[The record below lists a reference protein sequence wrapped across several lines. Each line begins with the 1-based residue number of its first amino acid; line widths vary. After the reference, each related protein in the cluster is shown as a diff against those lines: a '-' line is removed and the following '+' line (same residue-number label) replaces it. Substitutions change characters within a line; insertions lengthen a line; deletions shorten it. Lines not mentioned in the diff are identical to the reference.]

1 MDCHFLTI
9 LFLFRERR
17 NSLDQID
24 VYNALIVKVFK
35 ASPKE
40 QTGYEAIVHECLS
53 FLKDYCV
60 IFGSWT
66 SFTNSQMDVII
77 SGLIELTCLLKSE
90 GSVQMNKPSSAKK
103 GKKKANLN
111 VVSESS
117 NIVTDALQK
126 LALQAMDCLIVSC
139 HSLMSESHFKQ
150 LLDSIISEIM
160 TLRGMNLMVQ
170 KTSSW
175 KNRKEL
181 LIILR
186 DITCQPSFP
195 NLRPVPTA
203 LSIFHLYSN
212 DEDLDVA
219 KSAKDSI
226 TSLGLI
232 LRPLIPPVS
241 SLKTTATAS
250 VTLDDEVEE
259 EEEDDDEDL
268 EWDRPDEEFAQFNQ
282 STSKMSDHDE
292 PMNEQEISPTKS
304 LSPTRKSPRKES
316 NEGQTEMASHQPL
329 IILNSESEEESPM
342 DVTSSSAEKFQ
353 SKPMPE
359 KVDIIEKKLG
369 TAVPGGKNMD
379 ETKGVDEELETTI
392 NPSKESESS
401 SSSSYSLRRSTRLA
415 VKSGPESSKSEESP
429 PKKKKTETKLGKNT
443 TDTQSQQEFNEGI
456 DDILAQGSFE

>member
-1 MDCHFLTI
+1 M
-9 LFLFRERR
+9 FRERK
-17 NSLDQID
+17 NSLDQVD
-24 VYNALIVKVFK
+24 AYNALIVKAFK

-117 NIVTDALQK
+117 NIVTDTLQK
-126 LALQAMDCLIVSC
+126 LALQVLDCLIVSC

-150 LLDSIISEIM
+150 LLDSIISEVM

-170 KTSSW
+170 KTCSW
-175 KNRKEL
+175 KNRKEFL
-181 LIILR
+181 VILR
-186 DITCQPSFP
+186 DMTCQPSFP
-195 NLRPVPTA
+195 NLRPIPTA

-219 KSAKDSI
+219 KFAKDSI

-250 VTLDDEVEE
+250 VTLDDEE
-259 EEEDDDEDL
+259 EEEDEDEDL
-268 EWDRPDEEFAQFNQ
+268 EWDRPDEEFAQINQ
-282 STSKMSDHDE
+282 STSRMSDHDE
-292 PMNEQEISPTKS
+292 PMNEQEASPTKS

-316 NEGQTEMASHQPL
+316 SEGQTEMVSDQPL
-329 IILNSESEEESPM
+329 IVLNSESEEESPM
-342 DVTSSSAEKFQ
+342 NITLDSAGKFQ

-369 TAVPGGKNMD
+369 TAVPGGKNID
-379 ETKGVDEELETTI
+379 ETKGVDEELETTN

-429 PKKKKTETKLGKNT
+429 SKKKKTETKLGKNK